1 MSEWGATVY
10 GEPCRACGF
19 SWQVSVGDAV
29 VLVAEVPGTY
39 GRTLVGATG
48 TERHPELDW
57 SVSAYVSHVADNL
70 RIWAERLAGI
80 AAGAPPEVAGYDEN
94 TLARARE
101 YPRIPLQA
109 ALWSLSR
116 SVAGWQYAVGQ
127 TRRTGVILIHPERG
141 GQSLSDV
148 VLTNAHD
155 AFHHRW
161 DIERSLRSEPEDEE
175 DER

>member
-10 GEPCRACGF
+10 GQPCRACGF
-19 SWQVSVGDAV
+19 SWQSGVGDAV
-29 VLVAEVPGTY
+29 VLVAEVPATY

-70 RIWAERLAGI
+70 RIWAERLVGI
-80 AAGAPPEVAGYDEN
+80 AAGAPPEVAGYDEKA
-94 TLARARE
+94 LARARE
-101 YPRIPLQA
+101 YQRIPLQA

-127 TRRTGVILIHPERG
+127 TRRTGVVLIHPQRG

-148 VLTNAHD
+148 VLANAHD
-155 AFHHRW
+155 AFHHHW
-161 DIERSLRSEPEDEE
+161 DIERSLRSEPEGEG
-175 DER
+175 